1 VLVKSQMFSLAKLR
15 RLGPSLLGLLLLAQV
30 VGIAPMITTHIQH
43 AFENDQDVAADV
55 SESGR
60 VAHVHHHHVH
70 HEGGQPHQHD
80 STDPNDQCCTL
91 HHHLAGVVPLATC
104 ISRSGLTT
112 LVAPA
117 LPRALVGTNPGS
129 PERPPKLPLSI

>member
-1 VLVKSQMFSLAKLR
+1 VKPQMFSLAQLR

-30 VGIAPMITTHIQH
+30 VGIVPMITTHIQH

-55 SESGR
+55 SESAR

-70 HEGGQPHQHD
+70 HEDGQPHRHD

-91 HHHLAGVVPLATC
+91 HHHLAGVIPLATG
-104 ISRSGLTT
+104 ISRSGLTMP
-112 LVAPA
+112 VAPG
-117 LPRALVGTNPGS
+117 LPRELVGTNPGS

>member
-1 VLVKSQMFSLAKLR
+1 MFSLAQLR

-30 VGIAPMITTHIQH
+30 AGIVPLITAHIQH

-55 SESGR
+55 SETGT

-80 STDPNDQCCTL
+80 RSDPNDQCCTL
-91 HHHLAGVVPLATC
+91 DHHLAGVLPLATGV
-104 ISRSGLTT
+104 SRSSLTIP
-112 LVAPA
+112 VAAA
-117 LPRALVGTNPGS
+117 LPRALVGTEPRS
-129 PERPPKLPLSI
+129 PERPPKLLLSI